1 MTRIARGRIPSSTPW
16 CAAAR
21 IRGILAMPDS
31 PSPPSASRAS
41 PWRENAWRI
50 IFLSDTPAGRAFD
63 VLLLI
68 LISASVL
75 VVMLESVEPMR
86 LAHQQAF
93 QTLEWIFTVLFTIEY
108 GLRVLVVRKKR
119 RYVLS
124 FYGIVD
130 LLSILPTYL
139 AVFLAGSQY
148 LMVIRVLRLLRMF
161 RVLKMA
167 RHFGQANV
175 LLNALRASRPKIAVF
190 LFAILTLVT
199 IEGTVMYLIE
209 GAHNPG
215 FSSIPQS
222 VYWGI
227 VTITTVGYGDVAPLT
242 VIGKVLASFIMLT
255 GFSIIAVPTGIVSA
269 ELGRELRQVNMD
281 RRRCEECGWTGHD
294 PAANYCK
301 HCGHKL

>member
-1 MTRIARGRIPSSTPW
+1 
-16 CAAAR
+16 
-21 IRGILAMPDS
+21 MPDS
-31 PSPPSASRAS
+31 SSSPGPQFS
-41 PWRENAWRI
+41 PWREKSWRV

-63 VLLLI
+63 VVLLV

-75 VVMLESVEPMR
+75 VVMMESVEPLR
-86 LAHQQAF
+86 LEHAQAF
-93 QTLEWIFTVLFTIEY
+93 QISEWIFTLLFTIEY
-108 GLRVLVVRKKR
+108 IVRVLVVRQKR

-124 FYGIVD
+124 FFGIVD
-130 LLSILPTYL
+130 LLSLLPTYL
-139 AVFLAGSQY
+139 SLFLVGSHY
-148 LMVIRVLRLLRMF
+148 LMIIRVLRLLRMF

-175 LLNALRASRPKIAVF
+175 LLNALRASSPKIAVF
-190 LFAILTLVT
+190 LFAILTLVS

-222 VYWGI
+222 IYWGI

-242 VIGKVLASFIMLT
+242 VIGKILASFIMLT

-269 ELGRELRQVNMD
+269 ELGKELSQVRMD
-281 RRRCEECGWTGHD
+281 RRRCGECGWTGHD
-294 PAANYCK
+294 PAAKFCK
-301 HCGHKL
+301 HCGHQLGD

>member
-1 MTRIARGRIPSSTPW
+1 MTAPPPS
-16 CAAAR
+16 
-21 IRGILAMPDS
+21 PDS
-31 PSPPSASRAS
+31 PDVS
-41 PWRENAWRI
+41 PWREKIWRV
-50 IFLSDTPAGRAFD
+50 IFRSDTPAGRAFD
-63 VLLLI
+63 VALLV

-75 VVMLESVEPMR
+75 VVMMESVEPLR
-86 LAHQQAF
+86 LAHARAF
-93 QTLEWIFTVLFTIEY
+93 HLYEWIFTVLFTVEY
-108 GLRVLVVRKKR
+108 IMRVLVVRRKS

-124 FYGIVD
+124 FFGIVD
-130 LLSILPTYL
+130 LLSLLPSYL
-139 AVFLAGSQY
+139 SLFVFGSQY

-175 LLNALRASRPKIAVF
+175 LLNALRASSPKIAVF
-190 LFAILTLVT
+190 LFSILTLVS
-199 IEGTVMYLIE
+199 IEGTVMYLLE

-222 VYWGI
+222 IYWGI

-242 VIGKVLASFIMLT
+242 VLGKVLASFIMLT
-255 GFSIIAVPTGIVSA
+255 GFSIIAVPTGIVTA
-269 ELGRELRQVNMD
+269 ELGRELSQVRMD

-301 HCGHKL
+301 HCGNPLDS

>member
-1 MTRIARGRIPSSTPW
+1 MPPDP
-16 CAAAR
+16 
-21 IRGILAMPDS
+21 ILPPDTDVH
-31 PSPPSASRAS
+31 PL
-41 PWRENAWRI
+41 REKLWRI
-50 IFLSDTPAGRAFD
+50 IFRADTPAGRSFD
-63 VLLLI
+63 VALLV

-75 VVMLESVEPMR
+75 VVMLESVQPLR
-86 LAHQQAF
+86 LAHGQLF
-93 QTLEWIFTVLFTIEY
+93 LTLEWIFTLLFTLEY
-108 GLRVLVVRKKR
+108 TVRLAVVRTKR
-119 RYVLS
+119 KYVLS
-124 FYGIVD
+124 FFGIVD
-130 LLSILPTYL
+130 LLSVLPTYL
-139 AVFLAGSQY
+139 ALVLAGSQY
-148 LMVIRVLRLLRMF
+148 FMIIRVLRLLRMF

-175 LLNALRASRPKIAVF
+175 LLNALRASSPKIAVF

-199 IEGTVMYLIE
+199 IEGTLMYLIE

-269 ELGRELRQVNMD
+269 ELGRKLQQVSMD
-281 RRRCEECGWTGHD
+281 NRRCPDCGWTGHD
-294 PAANYCK
+294 PAANNCK
-301 HCGHKL
+301 HCGQKL